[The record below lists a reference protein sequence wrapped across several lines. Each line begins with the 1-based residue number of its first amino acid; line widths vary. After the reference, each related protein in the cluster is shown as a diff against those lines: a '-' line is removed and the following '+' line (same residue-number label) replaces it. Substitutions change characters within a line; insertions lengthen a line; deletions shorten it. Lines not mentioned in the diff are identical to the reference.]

1 MHPVLH
7 KPPYDPLAWPTPQAI
22 EAAFQRQE
30 HQRLMFNAWTPDSF
44 GQEFDLL
51 ATCGLLMLQD
61 STLQEIINHECL
73 ICNKFFI
80 MPGALERHLQSHD
93 FKQLNTM
100 WCSRRLHLINQ
111 PCDHCGSTQHE
122 ESHVCPALLNLAVL
136 LTNGRRA
143 GQCEFD
149 LEWPSDTKPTSKS
162 RHQRRGQLR
171 AQQAPEEERSRLIHH
186 SLQIGAIGQNTEML
200 KVMARILLPP
210 RGHHSRPVTG
220 DGVRVVPQPGEG
232 SLLPI
237 LMACHKEWQT
247 GSKLQ
252 TLRHT
257 MALKVITTLKER
269 LDKLQQAPASADV
282 VQDCIRYNLIDAKQ
296 QMPYLRWDQSTQQL
310 VPSKEPP
317 LAIGEVGK
325 LLQTILLILQSESEI
340 TLRFHALSKLQMEE
354 APARAVPFL
363 WTVGSRTQGELW
375 NHLRKLSYHSVW
387 QLVRLTLRPQN
398 QQRTSLAKQLGRMM

>member
-1 MHPVLH
+1 MALLKSHCTICGEAVSLQYIIVHLRLEHNLGPNDLHPVVVQLCRIFSAEHSEDQYCDHCGELLPTLDILSFDPVPELHLPGCPLILHLAAFLMHPVLH

-61 STLQEIINHECL
+61 ATLHEIINHECL

-80 MPGALERHLQSHD
+80 MPGALERHLQTHD

-186 SLQIGAIGQNTEML
+186 SLQIGAIGQ
-200 KVMARILLPP
+200 KHR
-210 RGHHSRPVTG
+210 
-220 DGVRVVPQPGEG
+220 
-232 SLLPI
+232 
-237 LMACHKEWQT
+237 
-247 GSKLQ
+247 
-252 TLRHT
+252 
-257 MALKVITTLKER
+257 
-269 LDKLQQAPASADV
+269 DV
-282 VQDCIRYNLIDAKQ
+282 
-296 QMPYLRWDQSTQQL
+296 
-310 VPSKEPP
+310 
-317 LAIGEVGK
+317 
-325 LLQTILLILQSESEI
+325 ES
-340 TLRFHALSKLQMEE
+340 
-354 APARAVPFL
+354 
-363 WTVGSRTQGELW
+363 
-375 NHLRKLSYHSVW
+375 
-387 QLVRLTLRPQN
+387 
-398 QQRTSLAKQLGRMM
+398 